1 MNTVNFGF
9 YETRLCRLKRSL
21 CEEIVRFPN
30 CQIIKAKCI
39 VKTLICV
46 QKLCRIEIIPDY
58 TGVGL
63 GRFH

>member
-9 YETRLCRLKRSL
+9 NETGLCRLKRSL

-30 CQIIKAKCI
+30 CQIIKAKM
-39 VKTLICV
+39 LICV
-46 QKLCRIEIIPDY
+46 QRLCRIEIIPDY